1 MFVDEPVIL
10 DYESYEKYEKDKTS
24 SSIIEKDLLNIKF
37 EWKVTINTSD
47 GVRDYMLIATDIKE
61 IISMIDVLCDMEKKK
76 NDIKL
81 SYLNVIKIENIGKVF
96 VI

>member
-1 MFVDEPVIL
+1 ME
-10 DYESYEKYEKDKTS
+10 
-24 SSIIEKDLLNIKF
+24 DLLNIKF

-61 IISMIDVLCDMEKKK
+61 IISMIDILSIMEKKK

-81 SYLNVIKIENIGKVF
+81 SYLNVIKIENMGKVF
-96 VI
+96 LI